1 MGVNPDGSSTC
12 DYCGKASESTGFWIG
27 AKRDTSPWTDLGED
41 PGFTMVEGTGKM
53 ACAVCYPTAL
63 GEGREAIRRATGL

>member
-1 MGVNPDGSSTC
+1 MGVNADGSSTC
-12 DYCGKASESTGFWIG
+12 DCCGKVSESTGFWIG
-27 AKRDTSPWTDLGED
+27 AKRDED

-63 GEGREAIRRATGL
+63 REGREAIRRATGL